1 MRIIIQMNQ
10 IIPLSKRTILGAVLT
25 LDNEGYKV
33 TAKGL
38 CLVLIGDKR
47 IKDLAESNV
56 FGYLPSVTS
65 KKLKS
70 RIRYLIN
77 LDYLKLDYDLS
88 LDVHFLTLTA
98 KCDDLNLKP
107 LKKKSPKK
115 EKEEVYYIYKDEFLA
130 KKK

>member
-70 RIRYLIN
+70 RNSKRKQEIDKFYYN
-77 LDYLKLDYDLS
+77 KLCG
-88 LDVHFLTLTA
+88 VGG
-98 KCDDLNLKP
+98 
-107 LKKKSPKK
+107 
-115 EKEEVYYIYKDEFLA
+115 E
-130 KKK
+130 